1 MIDRD
6 EVEFEIT
13 DSTGLPIVIKFKDI
27 CGAEVVRESG
37 SGGLTRTF
45 LNARACIEAKEA
57 EGFDLLSIKTDDD
70 GNWILFFGCRGTYRS
85 AYH

>member
-1 MIDRD
+1 MVDRG

-13 DSTGLPIVIKFKDI
+13 DSAGLPIVIKFKDI
-27 CGAEVVRESG
+27 RGTEVLRESG
-37 SGGLTRTF
+37 AGGLTRTF
-45 LNARACIEAKEA
+45 LNTRACVEAKEA

-70 GNWILFFGCRGTYRS
+70 GNWILFFGRRGTYRS